1 MTFHRMSSDEFSGDR
16 MDMKKKF
23 GKVAVLLGGL
33 SAEREISLKS
43 GRAVLEGLL
52 IRGVDAHAVDVGR
65 DIASVLS
72 RGEFDRAFNILHGPG
87 GEDGSMQALL
97 EFLNIPY
104 CGSGVA
110 ASALAMDKV
119 RTKWVWQANRLPT
132 PDFMLIESEVD
143 LNKISERFTF
153 PVAIKPVHEGSSV
166 GMSKV
171 KSADELKAAYEFAK
185 KYNDEV
191 MVEQWIIGSE
201 YTVTMIAD
209 EAYPSIKIETP
220 REFYDYT
227 AKYLEKTTIYS
238 CPSGLSEVQE
248 KEIQQLAKKAFKALG
263 CHGWGRVDFMCDKA
277 SQFWLIEI
285 NTLPGMTETS
295 FVPKAARAKGVEFP

>member
-1 MTFHRMSSDEFSGDR
+1 
-16 MDMKKKF
+16 MKKKF

-33 SAEREISLKS
+33 SAEREVSLKS
-43 GRAVLEGLL
+43 GKAVLEGLL
-52 IRGVDAHAVDVGR
+52 ARGVDAHAVDVGR
-65 DIASVLS
+65 DIAAVLS
-72 RGEFDRAFNILHGPG
+72 NGEFDRAFNVLHGPG

-97 EFLNIPY
+97 GFLNIPY

-119 RTKWVWQANRLPT
+119 RAKWVWQANKLST
-132 PDFMLIESEVD
+132 PDFMLIESEAD
-143 LNKISERFTF
+143 LNKIPERFTF

-166 GMSKV
+166 GVSKV
-171 KSADELKAAYEFAK
+171 KSANELKAAYELAK

-238 CPSGLSEVQE
+238 CPSGLSEGQE
-248 KEIQQLAKKAFKALG
+248 KEIQTLAKTAFKTLG

-277 SQFWLIEI
+277 GQFWLIEI

-295 FVPKAARAKGVEFP
+295 LVPKAARAKGVEFSDLVVKILETSL

>member
-1 MTFHRMSSDEFSGDR
+1 

-33 SAEREISLKS
+33 SAEREVSLKS
-43 GRAVLEGLL
+43 GQAVLEGLL
-52 IRGVDAHAVDVGR
+52 TRGIDAHSVDVGR

-72 RGEFDRAFNILHGPG
+72 AGEFDRAFNILHGPG

-238 CPSGLSEVQE
+238 CPSGLSEAQE
-248 KEIQQLAKKAFKALG
+248 KEIQALAKKAFKTLG

-277 SQFWLIEI
+277 GQFWLIEI

-295 FVPKAARAKGVEFP
+295 LVPKAARAKGVEFPDLVVKILETSL

>member
-1 MTFHRMSSDEFSGDR
+1 

-33 SAEREISLKS
+33 SAEREVSLRS
-43 GRAVLEGLL
+43 GAAVLEGLL
-52 IRGVDAHAVDVGR
+52 ARGINAHAVDVGR

-72 RGEFDRAFNILHGPG
+72 GGEFDRAFNILHGPG

-119 RTKWVWQANRLPT
+119 RAKWVWQANKLPT
-132 PDFMLIESEVD
+132 PDFMLIESESD
-143 LNKISERFTF
+143 LNKIPERFTF
-153 PVAIKPVHEGSSV
+153 PVAVKPVHEGSSV
-166 GMSKV
+166 GVSKV
-171 KSADELKAAYEFAK
+171 KSADELKTAYELAK
-185 KYNDEV
+185 KYNDDV

-201 YTVTMIAD
+201 YTVTMIAQ

-238 CPSGLSEVQE
+238 CPSGLNEVQE
-248 KEIQQLAKKAFKALG
+248 KEIQQLAKKAFKTLG

-277 SQFWLIEI
+277 GQFWLIEI

-295 FVPKAARAKGVEFP
+295 LVPKAARAKGVEFPDLVVKILETSL

>member
-1 MTFHRMSSDEFSGDR
+1 
-16 MDMKKKF
+16 MDMKEKF

-33 SAEREISLKS
+33 SAEREVSLRS
-43 GRAVLEGLL
+43 GKAVLEGLL
-52 IRGVDAHAVDVGR
+52 ARGVDAHAVDVGA
-65 DIASVLS
+65 DIASVLVK
-72 RGEFDRAFNILHGPG
+72 GEFDRAFNILHGPG

-119 RTKWVWQANRLPT
+119 RAKWVWQANQLPT
-132 PDFMLIESEVD
+132 PDFMLIESEAD
-143 LNKISERFTF
+143 LNKIPERFTF
-153 PVAIKPVHEGSSV
+153 PVAMKPVHEGSSV
-166 GMSKV
+166 GVSKV
-171 KSADELKAAYEFAK
+171 KSALELKAAYELAK

-191 MVEQWIIGSE
+191 MVEQWVIGSE
-201 YTVTMIAD
+201 YTVPLVG
-209 EAYPSIKIETP
+209 EEVYPSIKIETP

-238 CPSGLSEVQE
+238 CPSGLSEAQE
-248 KEIQQLAKKAFKALG
+248 KEIQTIAKKAFKALG
-263 CHGWGRVDFMCDKA
+263 CHGWGRVDFMCDQQG
-277 SQFWLIEI
+277 QFWLIEI

-295 FVPKAARAKGVEFP
+295 LVPKAARAKGIEFPDLVVRILETSL